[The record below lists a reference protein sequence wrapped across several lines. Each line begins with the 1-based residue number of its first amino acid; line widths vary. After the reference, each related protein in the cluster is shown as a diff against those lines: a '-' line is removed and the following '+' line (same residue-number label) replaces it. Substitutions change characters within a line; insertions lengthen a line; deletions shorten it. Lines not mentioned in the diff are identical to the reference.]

1 MDLLGEGRKVLPDR
15 FPKSCLASLHD
26 IYLSDFSHW
35 HKVSPSKGL
44 STSRDRSYVA
54 SMQIEKSSE
63 NGVTTLKVSGEVDL
77 HASPELRSE
86 LQSCV
91 SEKTPVL
98 LVDFSAVEYIDSSGL
113 ATFIE
118 YLRDASAYDGKIA
131 LFGMKQKVRTIFD
144 LVRLNELFTIADTT
158 FVCLLS
164 YHLLVRFS
172 WLGALLNGRRHVRP
186 AVPRTLADVSP

>member
-1 MDLLGEGRKVLPDR
+1 MRPEN
-15 FPKSCLASLHD
+15 
-26 IYLSDFSHW
+26 
-35 HKVSPSKGL
+35 GL
-44 STSRDRSYVA
+44 STTRADSYLP

-77 HASPELRSE
+77 HASPELRAE

-91 SEKTPVL
+91 GEKTPVL
-98 LVDFSAVEYIDSSGL
+98 LVDFSAVDYIDSSGL

-144 LVRLNELFTIADTT
+144 LVRLNELFTIADSADAA
-158 FVCLLS
+158 VAALS
-164 YHLLVRFS
+164 
-172 WLGALLNGRRHVRP
+172 AK
-186 AVPRTLADVSP
+186 